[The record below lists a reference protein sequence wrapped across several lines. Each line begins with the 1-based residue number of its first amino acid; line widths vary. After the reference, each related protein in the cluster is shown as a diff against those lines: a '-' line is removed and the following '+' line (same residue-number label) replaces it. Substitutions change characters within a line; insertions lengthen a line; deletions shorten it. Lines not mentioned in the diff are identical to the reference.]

1 MENRILICDD
11 EEGMRRYLEK
21 MLKSWGYQ
29 AESFAGPLLLL
40 RQLEESE
47 FAADL
52 LLLDVKMP
60 EMDGLEVL
68 RRAKALRPDLSVIMM
83 TGHGTI
89 DSAVEA
95 MKVGAFDYLTK
106 PFPQEKLFVLVRH
119 CLERERL
126 LEENSSLKR
135 EIRERTVPG
144 PPVFR
149 SAAFG
154 EVYDLALTVA
164 ESDSNI
170 LILGESGTGKE
181 LIAAAIHY
189 ASPRKNNRFLALNCA
204 ALTETL
210 LESQL
215 FGHVKGA
222 FTGAVQTQKGLLE
235 EAHEGTLFLDEIGD
249 LSPVLQAKLLRVLQE
264 GEFLPVGATRTRQ
277 VDVRF
282 LAATNKDLEAEV
294 AAGRFRED
302 LYYRL
307 NVIAIHLPP
316 LRERPEDIEPLAL
329 HFLGQVARKL
339 RRPVKGLAP
348 DALAAMRGY
357 HWPGNVREL
366 ENVIERCTI
375 LARGETITAALLPFR
390 RPEGLPSMATS
401 APCRPALNLREAERH
416 QILRALEQTTWN
428 KSRAAQLLGITRKT
442 LDRKIK
448 EFQLTPATLSDK
460 V

>member
-1 MENRILICDD
+1 
-11 EEGMRRYLEK
+11 
-21 MLKSWGYQ
+21 
-29 AESFAGPLLLL
+29 
-40 RQLEESE
+40 
-47 FAADL
+47 
-52 LLLDVKMP
+52 
-60 EMDGLEVL
+60 MDGLEVL
-68 RRAKALRPDLSVIMM
+68 RQVRSLRPELPVIMM

-144 PPVFR
+144 PPIFR

-154 EVYDLALTVA
+154 EVYELALTVA
-164 ESDSNI
+164 ESDASV

-189 ASPRKNNRFLALNCA
+189 ASPRKNKRFLALNCA

-222 FTGAVQTQKGLLE
+222 FTGAVQAQKGLLE

-249 LSPVLQAKLLRVLQE
+249 LSPMLQAKLLRVLQE
-264 GEFLPVGATRTRQ
+264 GEFIPVGSTRTRQ

-294 AAGRFRED
+294 ARGQFRED
-302 LYYRL
+302 LFYRL
-307 NVIAIHLPP
+307 NVIALHLPP

-329 HFLGQVARKL
+329 HFLGHISRKL
-339 RRPVKGLAP
+339 RRPLKGLSP
-348 DALAAMRGY
+348 DALAAMQAYR
-357 HWPGNVREL
+357 WPGNVREL
-366 ENVIERCTI
+366 ENVIERCAI
-375 LARGETITAALLPFR
+375 LGRGETITAARLPFR
-390 RPEGLPSMATS
+390 RVAGPPAVPGATPAPS
-401 APCRPALNLREAERH
+401 ALNLRETERG
-416 QILRALEQTTWN
+416 QVLRALQETAWN
-428 KSRAAQLLGITRKT
+428 KSRAAQLLGVTRKT

-448 EFQLTPATLSDK
+448 DFQLTQADLSDRT
-460 V
+460 